1 MQGGSTSG
9 DFRAW
14 TCLIPVRVLELRVSV
29 WKSIWVLM
37 PCLRLSAPRFPNMPA
52 VAFLLFYVLL
62 YILEI
67 VPLWAINLGLSYGP
81 SINYLRGFYSLAV
94 LVEKVKSGFADK
106 QERDVQTAQSLKSPS
121 CRRSDQNPRPAR

>member
-1 MQGGSTSG
+1 
-9 DFRAW
+9 
-14 TCLIPVRVLELRVSV
+14 
-29 WKSIWVLM
+29 
-37 PCLRLSAPRFPNMPA
+37 MPA